1 MSGCRAGAACAVT
14 RAVQQEVGGAVRGAA
29 QAAVR
34 AVVVAPLSLA
44 VVRIAVGLKM
54 DGGDFKFMAAVVG
67 VQLYMRECA
76 R

>member
-1 MSGCRAGAACAVT
+1 M
-14 RAVQQEVGGAVRGAA
+14 VGWTAA
-29 QAAVR
+29 QQALAAAVLNSGTV
-34 AVVVAPLSLA
+34 AVAPLSLA